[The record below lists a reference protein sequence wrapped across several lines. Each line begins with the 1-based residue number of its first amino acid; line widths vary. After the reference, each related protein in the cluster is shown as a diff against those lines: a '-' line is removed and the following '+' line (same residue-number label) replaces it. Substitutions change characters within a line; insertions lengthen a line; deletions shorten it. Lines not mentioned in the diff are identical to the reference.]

1 MNVFNK
7 IKEKAK
13 NLINISKYVGE
24 SKQQDQIH
32 PSEQFLIETISTDD
46 TIVPVAQLE
55 KIAQETFD
63 IEKYE
68 VIIRSLTH
76 TLEKELNSNKIIK
89 LLIISDYL
97 LKNGCSGCID
107 DLRDHLYI
115 FKYFQKYEEQKAT
128 EMQAIIQKKALHL
141 CKLLED
147 KQLLQKEKII
157 SCQIKRQL
165 EANKSQIYGLG
176 NIEGLDATEQ
186 SKFSRFK
193 SLKYFFQLN
202 DLVENYFYKYLD
214 NMNDKLDDM
223 TETIGVK
230 VDQYIGYIQKKIQS
244 RSTDKSQNSQFVDS
258 CMEYDIDSV
267 NNAQKQSF
275 EPVIGTDILE
285 FEDNP
290 DEDTFASQNKKEE
303 QKQQQQQQQKQEIQE
318 EKYQNKQ
325 IEFEKEELQMIDL
338 LELEDNTE
346 SKLTASN
353 QFCKNKHYLL

>member
-24 SKQQDQIH
+24 NKQQDQIH
-32 PSEQFLIETISTDD
+32 PSELFLIETISTDD
-46 TIVPVAQLE
+46 TIVPVAQLD

-68 VIIRSLTH
+68 VIIRSLTR

-193 SLKYFFQLN
+193 SLKYFVQLN

-244 RSTDKSQNSQFVDS
+244 HSTDKSQNSQFVDS
-258 CMEYDIDSV
+258 CMDYDIDGV

-275 EPVIGTDILE
+275 EPAIGTDILE

-290 DEDTFASQNKKEE
+290 DEETFASQNKKEE
-303 QKQQQQQQQKQEIQE
+303 QKQQQQQQKQEIKQE
-318 EKYQNKQ
+318 KSQQNQ
-325 IEFEKEELQMIDL
+325 NEYENEELQMIDL

-346 SKLTASN
+346 SKLSTSN
-353 QFCKNKHYLL
+353 QYSKNKDYLL